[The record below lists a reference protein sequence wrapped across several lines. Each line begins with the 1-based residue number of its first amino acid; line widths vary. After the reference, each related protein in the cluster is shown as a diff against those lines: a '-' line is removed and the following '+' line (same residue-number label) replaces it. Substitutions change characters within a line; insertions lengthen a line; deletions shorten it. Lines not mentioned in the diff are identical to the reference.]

1 AVSGNCSSCHNGTS
15 ATGKNA
21 KHIAATNQ
29 CDACHRNNSWTPAT
43 RVDHLEVQG
52 TCSSCHNGSTAPGKN
67 ALILPQVM
75 TVTPVM

>member
-1 AVSGNCSSCHNGTS
+1 MT
-15 ATGKNA
+15 TG
-21 KHIAATNQ
+21 
-29 CDACHRNNSWTPAT
+29 WTPAT